1 MPVEINYDEL
11 KNDCQLKNTRINRFW
26 EAVSFCLVYIFQKR
40 KNIVDISEMVNVEE
54 MK

>member
-11 KNDCQLKNTRINRFW
+11 KHDCQLKNTRINRFW
-26 EAVSFCLVYIFQKR
+26 EAVSFGLVYIFQKR